1 MKVWILQ
8 TGEPIH
14 TDPGNPRP
22 MRAINLANALMKRG
36 HEVTLWT
43 SSFNH
48 QEKRH
53 RLCGGQ
59 KIRVSSH
66 LIIQLIPS
74 KGYSRNIGFERLID
88 HAQLSINLK
97 RALNSGVDELPDVAF
112 VGYPPIEVAYSMI
125 RWLEKRNIPTVIDV
139 KDFWPQVFVEAFPV
153 YLRRIARVLLS
164 PYFYLGR
171 HAIARAS
178 AVTSMTDSFLSEL
191 MAFSGRQRSPLDG
204 VLPLSPKPKFL
215 AQHEEEMIGRLW
227 AERGLDLS
235 HQRRFIFVGSL
246 SRAFDFEPL
255 YVAMSKL
262 QELYPDVELVIC
274 GSGEEENKLKEKFSK
289 FEKVYFPGR
298 INNESISFLMKNSLA
313 TLAPYKSTPNFIKNF
328 PNKIIDSLSYGV
340 PVISGLNGEV
350 QDYIQQHKLGIF
362 CEGSGDSWFKAMVS
376 LINDPA
382 LQKRMSESA
391 LCVYEK
397 IFSFDVVYGS
407 FVEKLEMIANAQFKT
422 R

>member
-1 MKVWILQ
+1 M
-8 TGEPIH
+8 
-14 TDPGNPRP
+14 
-22 MRAINLANALMKRG
+22 NLTNALVKRG

-43 SSFNH
+43 SSFYH

-53 RLCGGQ
+53 RFYSGQ
-59 KIRVSSH
+59 RIKVSSQ
-66 LIIQLIPS
+66 LTIQLIPS
-74 KGYSRNIGFERLID
+74 KGYTRNIGLERLID

-97 RALNSGVDELPDVAF
+97 RVLNSGVDELPDVAF
-112 VGYPPIEVAYSMI
+112 VGYPPIEVAHTMI

-171 HAIARAS
+171 QAIARAS

-204 VLPLSPKPKFL
+204 VLPLSSHLAFH
-215 AQHEEEMIGRLW
+215 AQHEEEVVRRLW

-274 GSGEEENKLKEKFSK
+274 GSGEEENNLKEKFSK

-298 INNESISFLMKNSLA
+298 INNQSIGFLMKHSRA

-340 PVISGLNGEV
+340 PVISGLSGEV
-350 QDYIQQHKLGIF
+350 QNYIQEHKFGIF

-407 FVEKLEMIANAQFKT
+407 FVEKLEMIANARFKT